1 VRTFCWGRGGIGDD
15 ENGGGQRRVDMED
28 WFSSAEE
35 MKDAERISS
44 S

>member
-15 ENGGGQRRVDMED
+15 ENGGGQRRVDMEG

-44 S
+44 